1 MKNKLIF
8 LIIGSFFFYN
18 IANSNTFK
26 FDTKKIEIFK
36 DQNKIIAGKG
46 KAYTDNKNL
55 EIYADNFEYLKD
67 LDILKSNGNG
77 LAILNS
83 KNIEIEFDSAIFD
96 QSKSTI
102 EAFGN
107 VLVKDMNK
115 NIIIETDKVIYNQK
129 KNLITSDNKTIL
141 KDDFQNLYLVDSFEF
156 EIDKDILKVTNLI
169 FNDKEDNTVRT
180 NLAYIN
186 TASGKLFGKD
196 VNVDLNNSAFDEEN
210 EPRLKGNSINHDNNS
225 SEITKGVFTTCKKN
239 DNCPPWKISAEKIQH
254 DKKNK
259 IINYKNAFLNI
270 YDVPVMY
277 FPRFFH
283 PDPTVKRKS
292 GFLIPSIKNSKNS
305 DNYLNTPYFFA
316 IAENR
321 DATFYPRFYPDEKFL
336 LQTEYRQVNE
346 NSNQIMDFSFF
357 AEKGKKIKNHF
368 LYEYGKYLDFT
379 NFEESKIDLV
389 AQHTSDDT
397 YLKLNKLEQDEIDL
411 DKNILENSLDLN
423 LYSNDLSINLNT
435 TVYEDLVKD
444 NSDRYEYI
452 FPKLDIIKN
461 FNNNTD
467 LNGSFTLKSQNL
479 IRNYNTNVY
488 ERKNINDVIFS
499 SNPKINSLGFYN
511 NYEFIV
517 KNTNSNN
524 KNSEYKNKDN
534 LYLSSLFQY
543 NSSLPLIKENDKYQK
558 ILKPKFAFKLA
569 PSHTKDE
576 SSKEVK
582 IDMNNI
588 YSVNR
593 TSNQDTVEGG
603 ASLVY
608 GTEYSILDK
617 EDSRDLFSL
626 KLANNFRFENNDDLP
641 SNNQIGEKTSNLFSE
656 ITYNPNNFIKTNYN
670 SSLKNNLKDISY
682 ENLIAEFKV
691 NNLVTTFDYIN
702 ENNTSKKNTYISNKT
717 EFSFDESN
725 SLAFSTRK
733 NKSSDLTEYYNFMYQ
748 YKNDCL
754 SASIEYNKDYYSD
767 RELKPDEGIFFKLT
781 IIPFG
786 ETSSPNFKN

>member
-169 FNDKEDNTVRT
+169 FNDKEDNTIRT
-180 NLAYIN
+180 NLAFIN

-411 DKNILENSLDLN
+411 DNNILENSIDLN

-499 SNPKINSLGFYN
+499 SNPKISSLGFYN
-511 NYEFIV
+511 NYEILI

-593 TSNQDTVEGG
+593 TSNKDTVEGG
-603 ASLVY
+603 ASFVY

-617 EDSRDLFSL
+617 ENSRDLFSL
-626 KLANNFRFENNDDLP
+626 KLANNFRFEDNDDLP
-641 SNNQIGEKTSNLFSE
+641 SNNQIGEKTSNLFNE
-656 ITYNPNNFIKTNYN
+656 ITYNPNDFIKTNYS
-670 SSLKNNLKDISY
+670 SSLKNNLKEISY

-754 SASIEYNKDYYSD
+754 AASIEYNKDYYSD